1 VGSVFVSLY
10 TPQLVENFAKIPG
23 FVDALNKSNP
33 EAYQMAQDSV
43 GAAFS
48 IAQQS
53 PAAVRPEVLNA
64 VSDSFVHGFQTAS
77 LVGAG
82 MAIVGA
88 LFALKYLPAR
98 PGAGDS

>member
-1 VGSVFVSLY
+1 V
-10 TPQLVENFAKIPG
+10 Q
-23 FVDALNKSNP
+23 
-33 EAYQMAQDSV
+33 
-43 GAAFS
+43 
-48 IAQQS
+48 
-53 PAAVRPEVLNA
+53 
-64 VSDSFVHGFQTAS
+64 GFQTAS

>member
-1 VGSVFVSLY
+1 LY

-64 VSDSFVHGFQTAS
+64 VSDSFVQGFQTAS

-82 MAIVGA
+82 LAIVGA